1 MVDEWIF
8 IVFAIIIIAGGL
20 SRAAGDDP
28 RENNSFTFWLI
39 AILVLMGLFGA
50 YTFLKY
56 L

>member
-1 MVDEWIF
+1 MLDEWIF

-28 RENNSFTFWLI
+28 RYNGSFTFWI
-39 AILVLMGLFGA
+39 IVILVTFGLYGA
-50 YTFLKY
+50 YLFLKY